1 MNDASEASDEEEGMG
16 AARQRG
22 PAPGP
27 WVQAPGLRR
36 RGLLTG
42 AASVLAAPLLAR
54 AAAAGLSAEALPPM
68 HASLRERLRQP
79 RLGWDAAAARQP
91 LAWRERALARA
102 RALMLLPGEVEAEP
116 SFVSRSHGEHQ
127 LATGRA
133 RRLVLEQGPG
143 GPAPA
148 LWMQPRGAGPFPA
161 VLLLHDH
168 GARFDIG
175 KEKLIRPWD
184 DAERARSADA
194 WVVRYY
200 GGRFLGEALLQRGYA
215 VLAVDALGWGER
227 SRPGFARDHQQA
239 LAANLLNLGQSWAA
253 LIASEDLRALRWLRS
268 QPEVDAQRVAALGFS
283 MGGFRAWQ
291 LAALSQQL
299 AACVASHWMCT
310 REGLMRPGGHTLQ
323 GHSAFAM
330 LHPGLAAELDHP
342 DVAAL
347 AAPRPLLMHAGA
359 DDPLFPL
366 DAVSSAL
373 ERLHAVWAAQGATAQ
388 LDTRLWP
395 GGHVFGLAQ
404 QEAALDWLD
413 AKWSRQR

>member
-1 MNDASEASDEEEGMG
+1 MG
-16 AARQRG
+16 AARQRESASG
-22 PAPGP
+22 R
-27 WVQAPGLRR
+27 QAERLSLQRR
-36 RGLLTG
+36 RLLAG
-42 AASVLAAPLLAR
+42 AAAALATPLLAH
-54 AAAAGLSAEALPPM
+54 AAEGGLSAEGLPPL

-91 LAWRERALARA
+91 LAWRAQALARA
-102 RALMLLPGEVEAEP
+102 RALMLLPGEADTEA
-116 SFVSRSHGEHQ
+116 SFSARSLGEQ
-127 LATGRA
+127 PVAGGLA
-133 RRLVLEQGPG
+133 RRLLLEQGPG

-148 LWMQPRGAGPFPA
+148 LLLLPPGNGPFPA

-194 WVVRYY
+194 WVARYY

-253 LIASEDLRALRWLRS
+253 LIASEDLRALRWLS
-268 QPEVDAQRVAALGFS
+268 AQPEIDAQRVAALGFS

-299 AACVASHWMCT
+299 AACMASHWMCT

-323 GHSAFAM
+323 GQSAFAM

-347 AAPRPLLMHAGA
+347 VAPRPLLMHAGA
-359 DDPLFPL
+359 DDPLFPP
-366 DAVSSAL
+366 DAVNSAL
-373 ERLHAVWAAQGATAQ
+373 ERLRAVWAAHGATAQ

-395 GGHVFGLAQ
+395 GGHVFGQAQ
-404 QEAALDWLD
+404 QQAALDWLD
-413 AKWSRQR
+413 AQLLRQR

>member
-1 MNDASEASDEEEGMG
+1 MKDKANEAGDEVAMG
-16 AARQRG
+16 AARQRESASG
-22 PAPGP
+22 RQGERLS
-27 WVQAPGLRR
+27 VQRR
-36 RGLLTG
+36 RLLAG
-42 AASVLAAPLLAR
+42 AAAALATPLLAH
-54 AAAAGLSAEALPPM
+54 AAEGGLSAEGLPPL

-91 LAWRERALARA
+91 LAWRAQALARA
-102 RALMLLPGEVEAEP
+102 RALMLLPGEADTEA
-116 SFVSRSHGEHQ
+116 SFSARSLGEQ
-127 LATGRA
+127 AVTGGLA

-148 LWMQPRGAGPFPA
+148 LLLLPAGNGPFPA

-194 WVVRYY
+194 WVARYY

-253 LIASEDLRALRWLRS
+253 LIASEDLRALRWLS
-268 QPEVDAQRVAALGFS
+268 AQPEIDAQRVAALGFS

-323 GHSAFAM
+323 GQSAFAM

-373 ERLHAVWAAQGATAQ
+373 ERLRAVWAAHGAAAQ

-404 QEAALDWLD
+404 QQAALDWLD
-413 AKWSRQR
+413 AQLLRQR